1 MRSGRIQSSA
11 SCSASSSS
19 TFPHPPCLS
28 SASRHCKFPCL
39 LSPRA
44 LSLSQRVS
52 RNCLVPETT
61 QFSFSKQSST
71 NKKRLFPVNV
81 GALVTSNTEAIS
93 TGPLVAE
100 EKIGVLLLNL
110 GGPETLDDVQPFL
123 FNLFADPDIIR
134 LPRLFR
140 FLQKPLA
147 QLYLFLEHLRARKAM
162 LRLVVAEELRK
173 SLWAKDVPAKVYVGM
188 RYWHPFTEE
197 AIEQIK
203 KDGITKLVV
212 LPLYPQ
218 FSISTSG
225 SSLRLLES
233 IFRDD
238 EYLVNMQHT
247 VIPSWYQREGYIKS
261 MANLIEKELQK
272 FDRPEKTDQENK
284 VDHIFCICSQPKKAA
299 TVVKRNLR
307 PGESETLMT
316 IRLGYYSAP
325 LDLSSNSPHSLSLPE
340 LRSELLVITW
350 EISLVVCGEEGLAIV
365 LLQDAIFLRFCTWV
379 PLAYVEEAGDPYKAE
394 MEECV
399 DLIIEELEKRKITNA
414 YTLAYQSRVGPV
426 EWLKPYTDDTIVDLG
441 RKGVKGLLA
450 VPISF
455 VSEHIETLEEIDVEY
470 KELALE
476 SGIQNWGRVPAL
488 GCEPMFIS
496 DLADA
501 VIESLPYVGAMAV
514 SNLEARQSLV
524 PLGSVE
530 ELLATYDSQRRELP
544 APVTVWEWGWTKS
557 AETWNGRAAMLAVLV
572 LLLLEVTTGE
582 GFLHQWG
589 ILPLFH

>member
-1 MRSGRIQSSA
+1 MKTMNHQSMNIRIQAPCPPSPSSLLPPRFNHKTPLILPRVNCSNEVVSYVVPQMEASSDVGNSSMNIPKNKRAFGWSQKQSLSLKQPLKNDLKPLKALMTSSTTQDTSA
-11 SCSASSSS
+11 S
-19 TFPHPPCLS
+19 F
-28 SASRHCKFPCL
+28 
-39 LSPRA
+39 
-44 LSLSQRVS
+44 
-52 RNCLVPETT
+52 
-61 QFSFSKQSST
+61 
-71 NKKRLFPVNV
+71 VND
-81 GALVTSNTEAIS
+81 G
-93 TGPLVAE
+93 
-100 EKIGVLLLNL
+100 KIGVLLLNL

-147 QLYLFLEHLRARKAM
+147 QFISVARAPKSKEGYASIGGGSPLRQITDAQAT
-162 LRLVVAEELRK
+162 ELRK
-173 SLWAKDVPAKVYVGM
+173 ALYEKNVPAEVYVGM

-203 KDGITKLVV
+203 KDGVNKLVV

-233 IFRDD
+233 IFRED

-261 MANLIEKELQK
+261 MADLIEKELK
-272 FDRPEKTDQENK
+272 TFNNPEK
-284 VDHIFCICSQPKKAA
+284 VMIFF
-299 TVVKRNLR
+299 
-307 PGESETLMT
+307 
-316 IRLGYYSAP
+316 SA
-325 LDLSSNSPHSLSLPE
+325 H
-340 LRSELLVITW
+340 
-350 EISLVVCGEEGLAIV
+350 G
-365 LLQDAIFLRFCTWV
+365 V

-399 DLIIEELEKRKITNA
+399 DLIMEELERRKINNQ

-426 EWLKPYTDDTIVDLG
+426 EWLKPYTDQTIIELG
-441 RKGVKGLLA
+441 EKGVKSLLA

-476 SGIQNWGRVPAL
+476 SGIKEWGRVPAL
-488 GCEPMFIS
+488 GCEPTFIR

-544 APVTVWEWGWTKS
+544 APVTVWEWGFTKS
-557 AETWNGRAAMLAVLV
+557 AETWNGRAAMLAVIV
-572 LLLLEVTTGE
+572 LLFLEVSTGE

-589 ILPLFH
+589 VLPLQLPLLP